1 MLERKVLKYEQKD
14 GKNRRQG
21 FISSKTACST
31 KSKEKRRVEQR
42 KKAEKAKRASKNIL
56 FGASICKVLGI
67 DYTKIDEYL
76 PSVIGYLDLKKQNL
90 RNSVYA
96 DRGNELLESWKNG
109 GDRNE

>member
-1 MLERKVLKYEQKD
+1 MSKAKEKID
-14 GKNRRQG
+14 NRMAYHLQQLAQLRA
-21 FISSKTACST
+21 K
-31 KSKEKRRVEQR
+31 KKEELSKE
-42 KKAEKAKRASKNIL
+42 KKAEKEKRASKSIL